1 MRAAVIVP
9 AFQVAPV
16 VGEVVLGL
24 RRIWPEPDGVF
35 VIDDGSS
42 DGTGEVARKA
52 GAQLLAHDVN
62 RGKGAALKTGW
73 ARARAEGYDVA
84 VTVDGDGQHPPD
96 EALRLHLRCD
106 DPEALVLGIR
116 DLVAAGAPRP
126 NQLSNGFSNLVLSAF
141 TGLGLHDTQ
150 CGLRR
155 YPLQSTLGLGL
166 QESGY
171 GLEAEVLI
179 RAAYRRMRIVELP
192 VRVLYPSERISHFHS
207 ARDPARI
214 VARVLRTMVD
224 VRRGRS

>member
-1 MRAAVIVP
+1 MRAAAIVP
-9 AFQVAPV
+9 AYQVAPV
-16 VGEVVLGL
+16 VGDVVSAL

-35 VIDDGSS
+35 VVDDGSS
-42 DGTGEVARKA
+42 DGGGDIAQRA
-52 GAQLLAHDVN
+52 GATLVRHPRN
-62 RGKGAALKTGW
+62 RGKGAALKSGW
-73 ARARAEGYDVA
+73 ARALAEGYDVA
-84 VTVDGDGQHPPD
+84 VTVDGDGQHPPE
-96 EALRLHLRCD
+96 EALALHRRCD

-155 YPLQSTLGLGL
+155 YPLKATLALGLR
-166 QESGY
+166 EDGY

-192 VRVLYPSERISHFHS
+192 VRVIYPAQRISHFHS

-224 VRRGRS
+224 VRRGGP